1 MDISKNYI
9 DAVILINKGK
19 NIRQRLIN
27 SYENWKR
34 EHHSDWDWDNINGEK
49 NEEQIKS
56 AIKWE
61 ENQIQENVKK
71 IVIFKIK

>member
-9 DAVILINKGK
+9 DAMILINKGK
-19 NIRQRLIN
+19 NKTQRLIN

-49 NEEQIKS
+49 MKS
-56 AIKWE
+56 K
-61 ENQIQENVKK
+61 
-71 IVIFKIK
+71 